1 MVLCAAVVGDHAKT
15 GVVALLR
22 QAVMI
27 INGFPVLPRQAIMTK
42 GGTFTLQGDD
52 PLPTPVRPAVC
63 CGHNSTTAAVKGRG
77 LLAHRGA
84 NTILVCDHE
93 AHKHAILAWQPKHLA
108 VVRSENVTRRM
119 QTTFL

>member
-52 PLPTPVRPAVC
+52 PLPTPVRPAA
-63 CGHNSTTAAVKGRG
+63 TADALQPAFELALQQADAVSIR
-77 LLAHRGA
+77 
-84 NTILVCDHE
+84 
-93 AHKHAILAWQPKHLA
+93 QP
-108 VVRSENVTRRM
+108 
-119 QTTFL
+119 